1 VRTTSQLLGTHSA
14 PRENMRTPFVSS
26 ALVIL
31 TAATGCVSA
40 GKYDEAVAKAQRS
53 ELALKNAR
61 ADANRRSSAQE
72 AELGRLKRSIEE
84 AEGRCARTTA
94 ELEATSESALGCSKA
109 LDDATAMNQQL
120 RNELERLGKDAD
132 ALLSAKGALAV
143 SLQQAR
149 ARLEELRKAQAAA
162 EARAQLF
169 RDVALRLKRM
179 VDAGELRILLRS
191 GRMVLALPTDV
202 LFDSGK
208 TKVKP
213 KGKEALGQVAAVLA
227 TLQGRRFQ
235 VAGHT
240 DDEPIR
246 VSGFTSNWEL
256 SVERGV
262 AVVAFLIESGMRPET
277 LSAAGYGEFDPV
289 TANDSPEHKAQN
301 RRIEITLQ
309 PNIDELVAVPQ
320 PQ

>member
-1 VRTTSQLLGTHSA
+1 MRTTFV
-14 PRENMRTPFVSS
+14 PRV
-26 ALVIL
+26 LVIL
-31 TAATGCVSA
+31 SVMTGCVSA

-53 ELALKNAR
+53 ELAR
-61 ADANRRSSAQE
+61 ADANRRLAAQE
-72 AELGRLKRSIEE
+72 AELGRLKRSIED
-84 AEGRCARTTA
+84 AERHCARTMA
-94 ELEATSESALGCSKA
+94 ELQATNESALGCSKA
-109 LDDATAMNQQL
+109 LDEATAMNQAL
-120 RNELERLGKDAD
+120 RKELERLGKDVD

-149 ARLEELRKAQAAA
+149 ARLEELRRAQAAA

-169 RDVALRLKRM
+169 RDIALRLKRM

-213 KGKEALGQVAAVLA
+213 RGKEALGQVAAVLT

-256 SVERGV
+256 STERGL
-262 AVVAFLIESGMRPET
+262 AVVGFLIESGMRPET

-289 TANDSPEHKAQN
+289 AANDSPEHKAQN

-320 PQ
+320 PH